1 MSVLNSFNITRVQE
15 IKEALVNKQAGDSV
29 KYLTDQQCKK
39 TQAKNLLKFFNR
51 NFITVNGEVQSVR
64 DKTSEDIVE
73 LQSNKD
79 NNVKIIT
86 EASDEGSD
94 DEILIEYLTS
104 KGFLQDAENSEL

>member
-1 MSVLNSFNITRVQE
+1 MSVLNSFNITRVQD
-15 IKEALVNKQAGDSV
+15 IKDSLVNKQAGDSV
-29 KYLTDQQCKK
+29 KYLTDKQSKK
-39 TQAKNLLKFFNR
+39 TQAQDLLKFFNR
-51 NFITVNGEVQSVR
+51 NFITVNGEVQLVR

-79 NNVKIIT
+79 NNIKTIT

-94 DEILIEYLTS
+94 DESLSEYLTS